1 MNGKEEKSKTCF
13 MTNHVSRPIIFI
25 FFFFA
30 FDLLILPILRWGLVW
45 GMEKTWREFFSY
57 ARDWKMKRRR
67 TVRNGP
73 PDMLMVGQENTEPQS
88 VCVAF
93 L

>member
-1 MNGKEEKSKTCF
+1 
-13 MTNHVSRPIIFI
+13 
-25 FFFFA
+25 
-30 FDLLILPILRWGLVW
+30 
-45 GMEKTWREFFSY
+45 MEKTWREFFSY